1 MPRLGAHLVM
11 VSLLLAAPVLA
22 AAEPTQPGDPIG
34 SVKMLADGT
43 LSLHLRSV
51 QCDGQ
56 VAESQT
62 MVRRDQPNYQ
72 AILDHVGGLGPSEEK
87 TVRAWPVAPCSA
99 RW

>member
-1 MPRLGAHLVM
+1 MA
-11 VSLLLAAPVLA
+11 SLLLATPVVLA
-22 AAEPTQPGDPIG
+22 AAEPTRTGDPIG
-34 SVKMLADGT
+34 SVKMLGDGT

-51 QCDGQ
+51 QCDGR

-72 AILDHVGGLGPSEEK
+72 DLLDHVGRLGPSEEK

-99 RW
+99 K